1 MKNSDSSGM
10 GLTSEQIIQYVH
22 QLILDNSF
30 VIVNN
35 EGIGNTGLFRSG
47 TVINAV
53 NYDTLEVGR
62 AKMKAIY
69 PSAFDEG
76 DNKHLEAMQ
85 WYEFDPI
92 YHVDDF
98 GITWSLPDIEIVYDG
113 IDDDDDDDDD
123 DEWF

>member
-10 GLTSEQIIQYVH
+10 GLTSEQIVQYVH
-22 QLILDNSF
+22 QLILDNGF
-30 VIVNN
+30 VIVTN
-35 EGIGNTGLFRSG
+35 GDVASGVGSHLRGG

-62 AKMKAIY
+62 IKMKAVY

-76 DNKHLEAMQ
+76 DNQHLEAVQ

-92 YHVDDF
+92 YDARDF
-98 GITWSLPDIEIVYDG
+98 GITWSLPNIEIVYD
-113 IDDDDDDDDD
+113 DDD
-123 DEWF
+123 DEFF